1 VALLAD
7 LAELAARSPALLRAV
22 SEVRLEGAVP
32 SGAGAVPSGA
42 GAVPAT
48 PVGSEF
54 LLYLVS
60 WRVPVRA
67 RGTLDERLVQYSLMA
82 LELLSGRGI
91 LDDIQELD
99 FRGGEVVYRMKE
111 G

>member
-7 LAELAARSPALLRAV
+7 LAELAARAPALFRAV
-22 SEVRLEGAVP
+22 SEVRLESAPGA
-32 SGAGAVPSGA
+32 SALGAGAA
-42 GAVPAT
+42 PA
-48 PVGSEF
+48 PLGGSEF

-60 WRVPVRA
+60 SRVPVRA
-67 RGTLDERLVQYSLMA
+67 RGSLDERLLQYSLMA
-82 LELLSGRGI
+82 LELLSGQGI